1 MTLCDVPFEAKIRG
15 SETSRP
21 PVNMALAIAAVH
33 RVIHSHLTLSTYCIP
48 SSIYRQNDRGFLSWS
63 RGSDSSR
70 TLSGLM
76 LHKATAGT
84 TNVAALNRKV
94 KAGPPCLVRNAP
106 RIGPPII
113 PIRWPT
119 EIAKLAA
126 RSFFRHELHRKS
138 KSYGIE

>member
-48 SSIYRQNDRGFLSWS
+48 SSIYRQNDRGFFLSWS

-84 TNVAALNRKV
+84 ANVAEKLK
-94 KAGPPCLVRNAP
+94 PDCLV
-106 RIGPPII
+106 
-113 PIRWPT
+113 W
-119 EIAKLAA
+119 
-126 RSFFRHELHRKS
+126 
-138 KSYGIE
+138 